1 MIITE
6 QEPPEESGLALVEY
20 VDAAD
25 RPLLVAPREHAD
37 RLGLIRRVVG
47 VSLLD
52 ASGRWYLQRRA
63 ASLPLFPGLWGLSA
77 VGHVREGEA
86 REDAALRVLAEEAGI
101 HEAQV
106 RVLAVVGPEQ
116 GHGRFHLTLFQAGP
130 APFAP
135 IPHPDRASEGL
146 WVDRHEL
153 EGLATH
159 FAELLTPELLWA
171 VLSGHLFT
179 TRKRK
184 PDSVMP

>member
-1 MIITE
+1 MIVTE

-47 VSLLD
+47 VSLTD
-52 ASGRWYLQRRA
+52 PAGRCYLQRRA
-63 ASLPLFPGLWGLSA
+63 ATLPLFPGRWGLSA
-77 VGHVREGEA
+77 VGHVRAGEA
-86 REDAALRVLAEEAGI
+86 REDAALRVLTEEAGV
-101 HEAQV
+101 HEAQL

-146 WVDRHEL
+146 WVDVNEL

-171 VLSGHLFT
+171 ARSGRLFAAQ
-179 TRKRK
+179 TR
-184 PDSVMP
+184 